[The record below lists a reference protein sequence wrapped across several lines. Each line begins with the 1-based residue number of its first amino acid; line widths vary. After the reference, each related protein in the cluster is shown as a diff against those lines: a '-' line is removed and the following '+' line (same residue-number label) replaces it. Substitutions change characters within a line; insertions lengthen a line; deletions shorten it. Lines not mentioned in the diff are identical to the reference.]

1 MMVNNEVNDD
11 MRWTMVKKEID
22 DNERMMMMR
31 WTIMKMQWYEMNDDD
46 DEKMMNDEV
55 KDEMND
61 GDKR

>member
-1 MMVNNEVNDD
+1 MVNNEVNDD